1 MLKCLLS
8 TDQNPTNRCYRQRLD
23 NTHLKPKY
31 RSINLVFLPGP
42 ISGEPAHTT
51 LILSKLANTIF
62 YLWKD
67 LVSRKWAGQ
76 SIKLPAYD
84 WIGLW
89 RTWGTCLMAM
99 VSASSW
105 CSCGSQQLGE
115 SVWSP
120 RLVECQPL
128 IFSPEQGMTQ
138 LSLQTFPRCYI
149 AQVHVRYMVLS
160 AHATGAC
167 SLQLAIIGSDAHI
180 SWRSFLST
188 TSGSPG
194 APCSAVAFVS
204 RLFFGCIWLVACVIR
219 MLGYK

>member
-1 MLKCLLS
+1 
-8 TDQNPTNRCYRQRLD
+8 
-23 NTHLKPKY
+23 
-31 RSINLVFLPGP
+31 
-42 ISGEPAHTT
+42 
-51 LILSKLANTIF
+51 
-62 YLWKD
+62 
-67 LVSRKWAGQ
+67 
-76 SIKLPAYD
+76 
-84 WIGLW
+84 
-89 RTWGTCLMAM
+89 
-99 VSASSW
+99 
-105 CSCGSQQLGE
+105 
-115 SVWSP
+115 
-120 RLVECQPL
+120 
-128 IFSPEQGMTQ
+128 MTQ

-219 MLGYK
+219 MLGIQVAMKYESHLFSYYLRIFFWQLLLPSKKTCHFRNFRTDKERGKMTNVFSLEKWPRQLLYMGSDFVLCFFPSVVRQLLEFWMELMCKLAPSEICLISCQSVVLFIKEWIVPSFVMNWKHVFCICI